1 MVASVD
7 ADIGSFRHVAT
18 DQYLGTV
25 KEVTGNGTGI
35 YAIYKY

>member
-7 ADIGSFRHVAT
+7 ADIGSFRPVAP
-18 DQYLGTV
+18 DQYLGTM
-25 KEVTGNGTGI
+25 KEVTGNGTRI